1 MTRSDK
7 STRQIAWLLAGLILL
22 SFAFGVAMFLPAE
35 HRAQKLE
42 QMKQK
47 YQAKQ
52 HRMPSPSADPP
63 ARTPQ
68 SGTADWPVNAV
79 IALPYHPLP
88 DSA

>member
-7 STRQIAWLLAGLILL
+7 SSRRVAWLLAGLILL

-52 HRMPSPSADPP
+52 HRMSSSSAVPP
-63 ARTPQ
+63 VRATRP
-68 SGTADWPVNAV
+68 
-79 IALPYHPLP
+79 
-88 DSA
+88 

>member
-1 MTRSDK
+1 MLGKSSWNGTR
-7 STRQIAWLLAGLILL
+7 RVAWLLAGLILL

-52 HRMPSPSADPP
+52 HRMPSSSADAP
-63 ARTPQ
+63 ARTP
-68 SGTADWPVNAV
+68 SAA
-79 IALPYHPLP
+79 PY
-88 DSA
+88 

>member
-1 MTRSDK
+1 MTRSGK
-7 STRQIAWLLAGLILL
+7 SSRRVGWLLAGLILL

-52 HRMPSPSADPP
+52 HRMASSSADPP
-63 ARTPQ
+63 ARTARP
-68 SGTADWPVNAV
+68 
-79 IALPYHPLP
+79 
-88 DSA
+88 